1 MYKIYK
7 NNCETEDEK
16 ANLHLVSDN
25 IIDQKSGHIHIVS
38 LLSKLLIKSDFD
50 V

>member
-7 NNCETEDEK
+7 NTCETEDEK

-25 IIDQKSGHIHIVS
+25 IIDQKSIITQ
-38 LLSKLLIKSDFD
+38 
-50 V
+50 

>member
-7 NNCETEDEK
+7 NNCETEDEI

-25 IIDQKSGHIHIVS
+25 IIDQKSIITQLVAD
-38 LLSKLLIKSDFD
+38 KK
-50 V
+50 